1 MPCLKKDNNAGSIE
15 WDGNDPSILILRNVS
30 KSAKVVKGDTVV
42 TSTYSANFPS
52 NLMVGTIS
60 SIVEDP
66 SSNFYTLKI
75 KTATNFFTVQYV
87 YLVENTR
94 YAEQVQLENTPI
106 KSDLTVRVGDR
117 GKFKATPGRVGN
129 RLAIQIGDN
138 IEDIPDELLGSTRS
152 EQEY

>member
-1 MPCLKKDNNAGSIE
+1 MNLHE
-15 WDGNDPSILILRNVS
+15 
-30 KSAKVVKGDTVV
+30 GDV
-42 TSTYSANFPS
+42 
-52 NLMVGTIS
+52 
-60 SIVEDP
+60 
-66 SSNFYTLKI
+66 I
-75 KTATNFFTVQYV
+75 K
-87 YLVENTR
+87 
-94 YAEQVQLENTPI
+94 LENTPI